1 MARQQ
6 LKNYVFT
13 PGTAGLGTIKLPGNF
28 DQSDIL
34 TVLNATSQTFVYNFA
49 DPALGGSVTW
59 SASADA
65 NFPQSQDGVTTL
77 TLDINTATMSAND
90 SLAIYA
96 ETSSQYIR
104 PWEFGTDAVERMRVA
119 APQSLID
126 ADFEYGLQ
134 NTKWQSLFLNNDVP
148 SLYELP
154 GSELTANVNG
164 YATFVGVT
172 PITTTGTTS
181 ITLTNQGT
189 AGVGTGAPQ
198 WVDQDRA
205 LIVNPYVTGANIATY
220 TTASASS
227 SNQRALTVA
236 STTGFA
242 AGDAVIITY
251 LPTSSSTTV
260 STNITSGTTTTLAV
274 ASGTGLV
281 NGTMLMVQTNTSNV
295 WELMTVTSGG
305 GGTSLTVTRR
315 RLNTNQG
322 NININSGNSV
332 RLVSNVEIGLI
343 ASIDSSTQMSIN
355 RGWMNTSATTDLSA
369 GSVIH
374 KINFD
379 PLTGSGS
386 NVEIANITTVSTS
399 VNGSQTIARAASGT
413 TAMAS
418 APVGS
423 IVIRLTGIYQAGST
437 NVPLIGMNVWQ
448 NGHSTNSFTSTTNHV
463 NSNTEGLYEL
473 TLADANNMF
482 YYPRRSTNLPIGYQL
497 NKYDTQIRK
506 ASLFTGAAIPVSS
519 IATDGNTPSTI
530 TVTTPYPH
538 GISPG
543 TPIIVD
549 LSSGT
554 NQEYGEGSFV
564 VLTIPTPTTFT
575 YQGKVGGALT
585 GSPAGSIY
593 IRPSAYFIHRPFDGG
608 VLLGSGT
615 PHHGALAARQSKK
628 YFRYQS
634 GKGLMWTSGTLLS
647 TNFDVSNLVAD
658 GTTALTA
665 NITVTTEYE
674 HYLQAGA
681 NILLSGI
688 TSGGYDNFYTVSS
701 ITSDTSFVVVAKET
715 LDTTTPSLSPQPKI
729 NVCNWHGGS
738 VRAGIFDEQNG
749 AFWEY
754 TGTNLNAV
762 LRSAT
767 FQCAGFVSLQV
778 GSNLVTGDGTCR
790 FIEQLKKHDR
800 VVIRGMSH
808 IVTGITDNNT
818 MTVSPPWRG
827 VSNQTR
833 VKMGKVEEIRVP
845 QNEFNRDRLDGT
857 GPSGYQITTSKMQML
872 LIQYTW
878 YGAGFVEYGVR
889 GPEGTMII
897 AHRIQNNNVNDE
909 AFMRSGNLPV
919 RYAAN
924 NESPGSALAATI
936 SAGDTSLTLV
946 DGSQFPAATVA
957 NPVYVMIDNEVVKYS
972 SKPSANELGNLTRG
986 ATFTLWQEGSS
997 KSFSMGSAAEH
1008 WAGNGVSVLSC
1019 TSAPALNH
1027 WGSAVIMDG
1036 GFDDDRGYSFTYSSG
1051 NVAFPTSTNTITAF
1065 AMRLTPAV
1073 SNTIIGDLG
1082 TRDLINRAQL
1092 ILNDMVVNFTG
1103 ANSRYLIEGVLNP
1116 TNINAATSTWQ
1127 NLNTAANGF
1136 QPSFTQFAANTGI
1149 TFSSVPW
1156 ATGGERLFAIPVN
1169 STNSG
1174 TLDLSRV
1181 KQIVTSAIP
1190 GNGVYPDGPELLAI
1204 NVTSLTTTGT
1214 SGTRGDIQIS
1224 FTESQA

>member
-6 LKNYVFT
+6 IKNYVFT
-13 PGTAGLGTIKLPGNF
+13 PGTAGLGTIKLSGNY

-34 TVLNATSQTFVYNFA
+34 TVLNSTDQVFIYNFA
-49 DPALGGSVTW
+49 DPALGGTVVW
-59 SASADA
+59 SAAADSD
-65 NFPQSQDGVTTL
+65 FPQAQDGITTI
-77 TLDINTATMSAND
+77 TLDISTSTMSAND
-90 SLAIYA
+90 SLAIYV
-96 ETSSQYIR
+96 ETESQNFR

-164 YATFVGVT
+164 YATFIGVT
-172 PITTTGTTS
+172 PITGTGTTS

-189 AGVGTGAPQ
+189 AGIGTGSPQ

-205 LIVNPYVTGANIATY
+205 LIVNPYVTGANVVTW

-236 STTGFA
+236 STTGFTN
-242 AGDAVIITY
+242 GDSVVIVY
-251 LPTSSSTTV
+251 LPATSSTTV
-260 STNITSGTTTTLAV
+260 STNITSGATTTLAV

-281 NGTMLMVQTNTSNV
+281 NGSMLMVQTNTTNV

-305 GGTSLTVTRR
+305 GGGSLTVSRR

-322 NININSGNSV
+322 NININTGNAV
-332 RLVSNVEIGLI
+332 RLVSNVEIGLL
-343 ASIDSSTQMSIN
+343 SSVDSSTQISVN
-355 RGWMNTSATTDLSA
+355 RGWMNTVAASDLSA

-374 KINFD
+374 KLNFD
-379 PLTGSGS
+379 PLTGSGA
-386 NVEIANITTVSTS
+386 NVELANITTVSTS
-399 VNGSQTIARAASGT
+399 INGSQTIARAASGT
-413 TAMAS
+413 TAIAS

-423 IVIRLTGIYQAGST
+423 IVVRMAGVYQAGST
-437 NVPLIGMNVWQ
+437 NIPLVGMNVWQ
-448 NGHSTNSFTSTTNHV
+448 NGHSTGQFTSTTNHAS
-463 NSNTEGLYEL
+463 SNTEGLYQL

-482 YYPRRSTNLPIGYQL
+482 YYPRRTTNLNIGYQL

-506 ASLFTGAAIPVSS
+506 AALFTGAAIPLTS

-530 TVTTPYPH
+530 TVTTPYAH
-538 GISPG
+538 GITPG
-543 TPIIVD
+543 TPIIVN
-549 LSSGT
+549 LNAGT
-554 NQEYGEGSFV
+554 NPEYGTGSFV
-564 VLTIPTPTTFT
+564 VLTVPSTTTFT
-575 YQGKVGGALT
+575 YQGKAGGALT

-593 IRPSAYFIHRPFDGG
+593 IRPSAFFIHRPFDGG

-615 PHHGALAARQSKK
+615 PHHGATAARQSKK

-647 TNFDVSNLVAD
+647 TNFDIANITAD
-658 GTTALTA
+658 GTTALSS
-665 NITVTTEYE
+665 NVSITTEYE

-681 NILLSGI
+681 NVLLSGI
-688 TSGGYDNFYTVSS
+688 TTGGYDNFYNVSS
-701 ITSDTSFVVVAKET
+701 VTSDTTFVVTAKAT
-715 LDTTTPSLSPQPKI
+715 LDSTTPVLSPQPKI
-729 NVCNWHGGS
+729 NVCNWHGGC

-754 TGTNLNAV
+754 TGTNLNVV

-767 FQCAGFVSLQV
+767 FQATGFVSLQV
-778 GSNLVTGDGTCR
+778 GSSLVTGDGNCR
-790 FIEQLKKHDR
+790 FAEQLTKYDR

-818 MTVSPPWRG
+818 MTVSPQWRG

-833 VKMGKVEEIRVP
+833 VKMGRVSEVRVP

-857 GPSGYQITTSKMQML
+857 GPSGYKIDVAKMQML
-872 LIQYTW
+872 MIQYTW
-878 YGAGFVEYGVR
+878 YGAGFVEFGVR
-889 GPEGTMII
+889 GPNGTMII

-909 AFMRSGNLPV
+909 AYMRSGNLPV

-924 NESPGSALAATI
+924 NETPGSKLAATI
-936 SAGDTSLTLV
+936 DGSATTLTLE
-946 DGSQFPAATVA
+946 DGRQFPPATVA
-957 NPVYVMIDNEVVKYS
+957 NPVYIIIDNEVIKYS
-972 SKPSANELGNLTRG
+972 SKPSVNELGNLTR
-986 ATFTLWQEGSS
+986 ASSFTLWQEGSS
-997 KSFSMGSAAEH
+997 KSFSMGTAASHTE
-1008 WAGNGVSVLSC
+1008 GTGVRVLSC

-1036 GFDDDRGYSFTYSSG
+1036 GFDEDRGYSFTYSAG
-1051 NVAFPTSTNTITAF
+1051 NIAFPTGTSVRTAF

-1103 ANSRYLIEGVLNP
+1103 ANARFLIEGILNP
-1116 TNINAATSTWQ
+1116 TNITSSTTSWL
-1127 NLNTAANGF
+1127 NLNTSTNGF
-1136 QPSFTQFAANTGI
+1136 QPSFTQFASNTGI

-1204 NVTSLTTTGT
+1204 NITSLTTTGG
-1214 SGTRGDIQIS
+1214 GTQGDIQIS